1 MELDQDSGRYDS
13 ALGRSSGLDC
23 SADCRESS
31 VSSGEWHPAG
41 RWLCTVAAPVDESV
55 AGWAGCQIGTAIYN
69 VTEYPDPG
77 YFEDMIEYFGNLWS
91 VEVLPT
97 GTVTVG
103 DPIDLG
109 GVSGGWDDFDDFD
122 ICIEGITC

>member
-1 MELDQDSGRYDS
+1 MQVFLHKTRSGIS
-13 ALGRSSGLDC
+13 L
-23 SADCRESS
+23 
-31 VSSGEWHPAG
+31 
-41 RWLCTVAAPVDESV
+41 
-55 AGWAGCQIGTAIYN
+55 
-69 VTEYPDPG
+69 

-91 VEVLPT
+91 AEVLPT